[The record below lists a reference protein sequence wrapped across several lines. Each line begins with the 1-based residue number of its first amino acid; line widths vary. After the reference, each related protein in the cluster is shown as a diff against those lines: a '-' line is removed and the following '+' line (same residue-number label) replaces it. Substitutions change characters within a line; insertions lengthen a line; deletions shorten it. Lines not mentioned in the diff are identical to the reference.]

1 MMKSDIN
8 PMPVYFDRY
17 IQLVPEDYLGVA
29 FKNSLTAIETVDINR
44 FQKIGDNVYAPGK
57 WTIKDI
63 LQHLIDSERVFSY
76 RAMRFARE
84 DSTVLPGYDENLY
97 AKTAGATSRSLESIL
112 TEFESVRASTMY
124 LFESFSAHALHRVG
138 TCYDK
143 QISVL
148 GLGFTI
154 VGHQIHHFNVI
165 KDRYF
170 DL

>member
-1 MMKSDIN
+1 MKSDIN
-8 PMPVYFDRY
+8 PMPEYFEKY
-17 IQLVPEDYLGVA
+17 IQLVTEDYLGVA
-29 FKNSLTAIETVDINR
+29 FKNSLTAIETIDINH
-44 FQKIGDNVYAPGK
+44 FQKIGGNVYAPGK

-84 DSTVLPGYDENLY
+84 DSTALPGYDENLY
-97 AKTAGATSRSLESIL
+97 AKTADASSRNLESIIS
-112 TEFESVRASTMY
+112 EFELVRASTMY
-124 LFESFSAHALHRVG
+124 LFESFSTRALLRIG
-138 TCYDK
+138 TCNEK

-154 VGHQIHHFNVI
+154 IGHQIHHFNVI
-165 KDRYF
+165 KDKYA

>member
-8 PMPVYFDRY
+8 PMPDYFEKY
-17 IQLVPEDYLGVA
+17 IQLVTEDYLGVA
-29 FKNSLTAIETVDINR
+29 FKNSLTAIETIDINH
-44 FQKIGDNVYAPGK
+44 FQKIGDKVYAPGK

-76 RAMRFARE
+76 RAMRFARA
-84 DSTVLPGYDENLY
+84 DSTELPGYDENLY
-97 AKTAGATSRSLESIL
+97 AKTADASSRSLESIL
-112 TEFESVRASTMY
+112 SEFESVRASTMY
-124 LFESFSAHALHRVG
+124 LFESFSTQALLRVG
-138 TCYDK
+138 TCNDK

-154 VGHQIHHFNVI
+154 IGHQIHHFNVI
-165 KDRYF
+165 NDKYA

>member
-8 PMPVYFDRY
+8 PMPEYYEKY
-17 IQLVPEDYLGVA
+17 IQLVTEDYLGVA
-29 FKNSLTAIETVDINR
+29 FKNSLTALETVDINK
-44 FQKIGDNVYAPGK
+44 FHKIGDKVYAPGK

-84 DSTVLPGYDENLY
+84 DSTMLPGYDENLY
-97 AKTAGATSRSLESIL
+97 AKTADASSRNLESIL
-112 TEFESVRASTMY
+112 SEFESVRASTMY
-124 LFESFSAHALHRVG
+124 LFESFSKRALLRVG
-138 TCYDK
+138 TCNDK
-143 QISVL
+143 QVSVL

-154 VGHQIHHFNVI
+154 IGHQIHHFNVMND
-165 KDRYF
+165 KYS